1 MPAARLC
8 FMGKESDM
16 AKSLLETCNNWQ
28 IQRAEILSR
37 NPDMAMTMTIDNLDT
52 LIERTVRSAIDIAR
66 RVDWDF
72 REAERLAKEQ
82 EKAAGKGD

>member
-1 MPAARLC
+1 
-8 FMGKESDM
+8 M
-16 AKSLLETCNNWQ
+16 ANSLLETCNNRQ

-37 NPDMAMTMTIDNLDT
+37 NPDMAMTIDNLDT
-52 LIERTVRSAIDIAR
+52 LIERTVRSAIDIAH

-82 EKAAGKGD
+82 AKAAGKGE

>member
-1 MPAARLC
+1 
-8 FMGKESDM
+8 M
-16 AKSLLETCNNWQ
+16 ANSLLETCNNWQ

-37 NPDMAMTMTIDNLDT
+37 NPDMAITIDNLDT

-82 EKAAGKGD
+82 AKEAGKGE

>member
-1 MPAARLC
+1 
-8 FMGKESDM
+8 M
-16 AKSLLETCNNWQ
+16 ANSLLETCNNQQ

-37 NPDMAMTMTIDNLDT
+37 NPDMAMTIDNLDT
-52 LIERTVRSAIDIAR
+52 LIERTVRSAIDIAH

-82 EKAAGKGD
+82 AKAAGKGE